1 MRRSCSCGLFST
13 LFAAVWLVASNCAA
27 LEWEV
32 ERNFRYFVYP
42 SDVAIQRVAED
53 IFLGRRGRSASPEE
67 LELLLDGADFWSSSL
82 LAAGSQRNRWPTD
95 WQNSDLHDVA
105 DLIKHL
111 RTEEHREVGQVI
123 NNADRLGWASLLGH
137 RSDPNHPLGNTDT
150 CWDPQVRM
158 HSNCKQYGDYVRP
171 AGWIV
176 RIYDEGAPLEG
187 PCAWKGDGGFIAGD
201 KPESDFIDKSG
212 KIIAGGGAWA
222 VDDVPDC
229 REIRVYVPS
238 DSNDPKTIEGQRI

>member
-123 NNADRLGWASLLGH
+123 NNADRWDGRAYSVTGATPTTRSEIPTRAGTH
-137 RSDPNHPLGNTDT
+137 RSACIRIASNTAIT
-150 CWDPQVRM
+150 
-158 HSNCKQYGDYVRP
+158 S
-171 AGWIV
+171 
-176 RIYDEGAPLEG
+176 AP
-187 PCAWKGDGGFIAGD
+187 
-201 KPESDFIDKSG
+201 
-212 KIIAGGGAWA
+212 
-222 VDDVPDC
+222 
-229 REIRVYVPS
+229 RV
-238 DSNDPKTIEGQRI
+238 G